1 MSAGSFLFVTIML
14 QDYVH
19 INDIPRYS
27 PKEQIQLGIDILT
40 MPMEEKI
47 QKVLCCVRDGEL
59 LCTREREILEFILEN
74 KKRKEIAKELYLSEN
89 TIKTYT
95 RTLYAKLGV
104 TCREQLFSLLLEGNN

>member
-1 MSAGSFLFVTIML
+1 M
-14 QDYVH
+14 
-19 INDIPRYS
+19 
-27 PKEQIQLGIDILT
+27 
-40 MPMEEKI
+40 
-47 QKVLCCVRDGEL
+47 

-104 TCREQLFSLLLEGNN
+104 TCREELFSLLLEGNN